1 MSNFPTIRLVP
12 LQSAI
17 EEVSNHP
24 RPFVVV
30 NLARHTA
37 EYLEFPNGMFEK
49 LPDGFAGDL
58 LVAPTTLAELNG
70 AGIPLGRH
78 REQFLTGE
86 FVLVFVDMVH
96 EILDRAHGGQT
107 VGDLEERARDG
118 LRVTM
123 ALATERIRACL
134 DLLEHRKLN
143 TETRRGEIFTRIE
156 PYLAGYTA
164 INTFREGQKSIEKW
178 YPGRTAHQTMK
189 SAYMSV
195 ATLPGARLGR
205 VNLVDIENEQVDLV
219 RIAGSVYSKTVAFL
233 AAQHETSDM
242 LRELKESAE
251 FTNATDEEQHAMMAG
266 LLRAKGPAQHQ
277 TLAHDEQHSPSLV
290 QFMRAAQ
297 AMNFNPAS
305 VFLNVRAYTTELD
318 CAMLLGRAERGI
330 GAMFKPEQIAR
341 LKRFMALGET
351 AGERAN
357 ANAEVQAARVLR
369 EHALRV
375 RSQAGWDEFFAIA
388 SADRRSLWVT
398 KAL

>member
-1 MSNFPTIRLVP
+1 MSNFPTVRLVT

-17 EEVSNHP
+17 EDVNERP

-30 NLARHTA
+30 NTGCHTT
-37 EYLEFPNGMFEK
+37 EYIEFPSQIFAR
-49 LPDGFAGDL
+49 LPDGFTGDL

-70 AGIPLGRH
+70 AGLALGRH
-78 REQFLTGE
+78 REQFLAGE
-86 FVLVFVDMVH
+86 FVLVFVDVLH
-96 EILDRAHGGQT
+96 EIQERAHGGQT

-123 ALATERIRACL
+123 TLATERLRACV
-134 DLLEHRKLN
+134 DLREHRKFN
-143 TETRRGEIFTRIE
+143 TEARRGEVFARLE
-156 PYLAGYTA
+156 PYLAGFTA
-164 INTFREGQKSIEKW
+164 INVFRDGQKLIEKW

-189 SAYMSV
+189 SAYASV
-195 ATLPGARLGR
+195 AALPGARLGK
-205 VNLVDIENEQVDLV
+205 VNLVSIEDKQVDLV
-219 RIAGSVYSKTVAFL
+219 RTAGAIYSKTSTFL

-251 FTNATDEEQHAMMAG
+251 FTNATDEEEHAMMAG
-266 LLRAKGPAQHQ
+266 LLREKGPAQHQ

-318 CAMLLGRAERGI
+318 CAMLLGRAERGS

-341 LKRFMALGET
+341 LRRFMALGEI
-351 AGERAN
+351 AGDDASAN
-357 ANAEVQAARVLR
+357 VEIQAARVLR
-369 EHALRV
+369 EQALRV

-388 SADRRSLWVT
+388 AADRGSLWVT
-398 KAL
+398 KAV